1 MTLAEEI
8 FQAYGDP
15 DVEIVV
21 REASRAP
28 VRSNPEG
35 EPLSEL
41 SSAAGAVRAGLVT
54 VGLGTLLL
62 AGGCAWRTQD
72 EAFGVYWDASR
83 ACEWQYLN
91 LRVERIDPNGDL
103 TVSGALD
110 IPANLGAF
118 RQCYRDGI
126 RNAVLRRQQTGQP
139 VPDTLNQDPAVE
151 ME

>member
-1 MTLAEEI
+1 M
-8 FQAYGDP
+8 
-15 DVEIVV
+15 
-21 REASRAP
+21 R
-28 VRSNPEG
+28 
-35 EPLSEL
+35 EL

-54 VGLGTLLL
+54 IGLGMLLL
-62 AGGCAWRTQD
+62 AGGCAGLAQN

-118 RQCYRDGI
+118 RRCYRDGI
-126 RNAVLRRQQTGQP
+126 RNAVLRRQQAGQP
-139 VPDTLNQDPAVE
+139 VPDTLKQDPAVE